1 MGVTAMLPGM
11 TFRQLHDEAT
21 GRWGDIWESDIT
33 RMQIMI
39 ICKRKERKLLELHGD
54 MIEHGQP
61 VMGIFHRPRTEA
73 YLIEEQGLNPKDAS
87 FQFLDIASSDMG
99 PWLQYL
105 VNNEGWK
112 RRTIEIFPTPISLG
126 IPNQRSFE
134 PHSIL
139 CFQHPD
145 LEVIERYYMPFPID
159 ALSGK
164 AFVSL
169 PNKKA
174 AELAKQQAE
183 ILGVGKATNPQAP
196 VVENPTESEQVS
208 VVPPSPAMTTESIE
222 FTTEVESKETETI
235 EYIEEPVISIPL
247 PASEVPTPN
256 EQIEQHVSFEQHL
269 RPSSSEGDDEIE
281 PKENSGLES
290 EIRALISTMLEEGI
304 EPSNMMEDGRFDIL
318 NERALAVNLEVWPI
332 FLEMV
337 SI

>member
-21 GRWGDIWESDIT
+21 ERWGDIWESDIT

-54 MIEHGQP
+54 MIDHGQP

-73 YLIEEQGLNPKDAS
+73 HLIEEQGLNPKDAS

-112 RRTIEIFPTPISLG
+112 RRTIEISPTPISLG
-126 IPNQRSFE
+126 IPNQRAFE

-145 LEVIERYYMPFPID
+145 LDVIERYYMPFPID

-183 ILGVGKATNPQAP
+183 ILGVGKATKPQAP
-196 VVENPTESEQVS
+196 VVEKPTESEPAS
-208 VVPPSPAMTTESIE
+208 VVPPSPAMAAESIDSI
-222 FTTEVESKETETI
+222 TEVESTETEI
-235 EYIEEPVISIPL
+235 VEQIDEPVVSIPL
-247 PASEVPTPN
+247 PPSEAPQQEDQT
-256 EQIEQHVSFEQHL
+256 EQQVSFEQHL
-269 RPSSSEGDDEIE
+269 RSSAIEDEDEAE
-281 PKENSGLES
+281 PNENSGLES
-290 EIRALISTMLEEGI
+290 EIRALISTMVEEGI
-304 EPSNMMEDGRFDIL
+304 EPSNMMEDGRFAIL